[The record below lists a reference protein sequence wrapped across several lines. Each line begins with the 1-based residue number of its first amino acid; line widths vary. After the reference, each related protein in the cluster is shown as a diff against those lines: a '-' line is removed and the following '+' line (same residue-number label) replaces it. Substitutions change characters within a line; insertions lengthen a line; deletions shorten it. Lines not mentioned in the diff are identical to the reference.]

1 MIFALFLGC
10 VAALAHFFP
19 SSSSAHHLADIQGNG
34 VEQAHTHTLSSV
46 PTIPILTATLLIYF
60 PYSILHSKVEIIL
73 VDIVTI

>member
-34 VEQAHTHTLSSV
+34 VWNRYTHSLFSSDHPDSHRNPIDLLSV
-46 PTIPILTATLLIYF
+46 PHTTQQGRN
-60 PYSILHSKVEIIL
+60 YSC
-73 VDIVTI
+73 